1 MARRSAAVGVRGLWP
16 RALAWRWAWDADG
29 GWGIQ
34 MGLHK
39 TELQAAWLYQNLTK
53 WIVVKRSRFSML
65 REPKQIQR
73 NVIKSLPAK
82 IIIFLGVEK
91 RKAQ

>member
-1 MARRSAAVGVRGLWP
+1 
-16 RALAWRWAWDADG
+16 
-29 GWGIQ
+29 